1 MVVPR
6 GKKTEKL
13 LRMEYRGEGKT
24 KELSRACEKKYKNI
38 KPKRRDKKLWQVQQ
52 KSRNHLLSS

>member
-1 MVVPR
+1 
-6 GKKTEKL
+6 
-13 LRMEYRGEGKT
+13 MEYRGEGKT

-38 KPKRRDKKLWQVQQ
+38 KPKRRDKKLWQVQR